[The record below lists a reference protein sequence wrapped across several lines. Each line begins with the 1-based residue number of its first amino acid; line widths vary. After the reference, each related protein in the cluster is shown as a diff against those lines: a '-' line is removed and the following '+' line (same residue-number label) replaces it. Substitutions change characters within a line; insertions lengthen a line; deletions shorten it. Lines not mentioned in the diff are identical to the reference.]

1 MSLSTSKESES
12 ASHHYTQQEAEDLAR
27 RLAEAQAAL
36 AAVSQGSV
44 DAVIDPSGPLL
55 LAKAQKALW
64 ESERGFRAVFDGSS
78 DALLITD
85 RDGICLDANPAAHAL
100 AGLPLGE
107 LTGKDLGALVGIES
121 PNLGPDQN
129 GRSRRADRMGRSS

>member
-55 LAKAQKALW
+55 LAKAQKALL
-64 ESERGFRAVFDGSS
+64 ESEQGIRAVFGGAS

-85 RDGICLDANPAAHAL
+85 RDGVCLDANPAALAW
-100 AGLPLGE
+100 AGLPAGGLIGE
-107 LTGKDLGALVGIES
+107 DLGLLLDLQSRNPRLIPTAA
-121 PNLGPDQN
+121 P
-129 GRSRRADRMGRSS
+129 GRSATRGY